1 MSSWEVHGAPWIEGV
16 PAIPAAGSFGRETR
30 SLKACYE
37 LMQAGYSNVSLG
49 RRWRMAGGAFAGLM
63 GGVHCACSAH
73 GLKSLLNSAC
83 MACALSPTCVMPPA
97 PPPPAGGPPEGWAQ
111 QLALQWIPHRVLLR
125 ADSSLAGRA
134 QKTDDCPT
142 SRPAESTATIPL
154 LETNPLHRLSVS
166 VLPSLSHSVGPCL
179 NLNSCF
185 SEHCEWYICKG
196 MRCSESGEAYRSN
209 KYRGGLGP
217 GRRQQGPPDT
227 STALALSGGAA
238 AAASAAP
245 PAA

>member
-97 PPPPAGGPPEGWAQ
+97 PPPPCRW
-111 QLALQWIPHRVLLR
+111 
-125 ADSSLAGRA
+125 
-134 QKTDDCPT
+134 
-142 SRPAESTATIPL
+142 ST
-154 LETNPLHRLSVS
+154 
-166 VLPSLSHSVGPCL
+166 
-179 NLNSCF
+179 
-185 SEHCEWYICKG
+185 
-196 MRCSESGEAYRSN
+196 
-209 KYRGGLGP
+209 
-217 GRRQQGPPDT
+217 
-227 STALALSGGAA
+227 
-238 AAASAAP
+238 
-245 PAA
+245 